1 MNIYK
6 NVGAALHYAAVNGQP
21 GCVKMLLDL
30 GANVLAEEMVGV
42 FFLSCHIYIMLV
54 VYTT

>member
-1 MNIYK
+1 
-6 NVGAALHYAAVNGQP
+6 VGAALHYAAVNGQP

-42 FFLSCHIYIMLV
+42 FFIYSYIYIMLV
-54 VYTT
+54 VFTT